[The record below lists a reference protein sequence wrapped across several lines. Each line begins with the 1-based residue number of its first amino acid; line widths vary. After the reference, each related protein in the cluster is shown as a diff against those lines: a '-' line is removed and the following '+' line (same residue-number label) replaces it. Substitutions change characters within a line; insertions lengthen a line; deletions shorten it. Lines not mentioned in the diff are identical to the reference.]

1 MRGGCVVGSLLM
13 VNAEL
18 MIKYGMYDEDI
29 FLFCE
34 ETTLGIMLKSK
45 NLKTIL
51 ILNHNYVHHHSVSL
65 KKSISSDIERRKISL
80 NSKLKI
86 LKKYYN
92 LSPFMTLIV
101 KIFFKLTLIEFMLI
115 KACKSYLSKIKGN
128 L

>member
-1 MRGGCVVGSLLM
+1 M
-13 VNAEL
+13 VNFFTV
-18 MIKYGMYDEDI
+18 IWHQSG
-29 FLFCE
+29 
-34 ETTLGIMLKSK
+34 TLLEYH
-45 NLKTIL
+45 LQ
-51 ILNHNYVHHHSVSL
+51 
-65 KKSISSDIERRKISL
+65 DIERRKISL